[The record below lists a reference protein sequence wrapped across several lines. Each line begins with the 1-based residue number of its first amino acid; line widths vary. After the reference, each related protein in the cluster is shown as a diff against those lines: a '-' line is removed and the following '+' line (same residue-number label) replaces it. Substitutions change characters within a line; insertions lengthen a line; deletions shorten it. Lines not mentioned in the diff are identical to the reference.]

1 MTSYSHTQRSPL
13 WWLLLA
19 VAGVIA
25 GVGWQSTEARIPSAS
40 LAAALAVITLTV
52 ATLTVRDTGAEL
64 QVRFGPIPLFGT
76 SLRYDDVR
84 SVRHARTRLID
95 GWGIHWLPG
104 RGWTF
109 NLWGR
114 DCVEVTLSGRRLRI
128 GTDDPEGLAAFLTER
143 AGIAA
148 G

>member
-19 VAGVIA
+19 VASVIA
-25 GVGWQSTEARIPSAS
+25 GVGWQSAETRVPTAS
-40 LAAALAVITLTV
+40 LAGALAVITLTV
-52 ATLTVRDTGAEL
+52 ATLTVRDTGTEL
-64 QVRFGPIPLFGT
+64 QVRFGPVPLFGT
-76 SLRYDDVR
+76 RLRYDDVR
-84 SVRHARTRLID
+84 AVRQARSRLID
-95 GWGIHWLPG
+95 GWGIHWLPR
-104 RGWTF
+104 RGWIY

-114 DCVEVTLSGRRLRI
+114 DCVEVTLSRRRLRI
-128 GTDDPEGLAAFLTER
+128 GTDDPEGLAAFLAER